1 MTYSVPEHPLPD
13 WLAQLVSPL
22 DDKLGVKVREISP
35 HRCAVTAPLDGNTQ
49 PMGLWHG
56 GGSGV
61 LVETAGSLA
70 AMAHA
75 RTLEHSA
82 VGTELSVSHLR
93 PPHGHQVIAT
103 ATAVHLGK
111 RTTTHTVEIVD
122 DEGRI
127 CAIGRMTCQVI

>member
-1 MTYSVPEHPLPD
+1 MSYSIPEHPLPE
-13 WLAQLVSPL
+13 WLAELVSPL

-35 HRCAVTAPLDGNTQ
+35 TRCVVTAPLDGNPQ

-75 RTLEHSA
+75 RTFEHSA

-103 ATAVHLGK
+103 ATAVHLG
-111 RTTTHTVEIVD
+111 RHTTTHTVEIVD

-127 CAIGRMTCQVI
+127 CAVGRMTCQVI

>member
-35 HRCAVTAPLDGNTQ
+35 HRCVVTAPLDGNTQ

-93 PPHGHQVIAT
+93 PPHGHQSSLPRQPCISVNAQQPT
-103 ATAVHLGK
+103 SSKSSTMRAASVLL
-111 RTTTHTVEIVD
+111 
-122 DEGRI
+122 EG
-127 CAIGRMTCQVI
+127 

>member
-1 MTYSVPEHPLPD
+1 
-13 WLAQLVSPL
+13 
-22 DDKLGVKVREISP
+22 
-35 HRCAVTAPLDGNTQ
+35 
-49 PMGLWHG
+49 MGLWHG

-75 RTLEHSA
+75 RTFEHSA

-111 RTTTHTVEIVD
+111 RTTTHWKD
-122 DEGRI
+122 DMSGHLKGPAARDHFSLS
-127 CAIGRMTCQVI
+127 A